1 MREVVINYVLT
12 KWVFVSLTDEKTG
25 KKADDRLEC
34 AEKEKLFKCLF
45 LCWLVD
51 HLTTE
56 VDGTATPRAAQSFQY
71 LERAPDPL
79 NLPLFTLS
87 FYPPNEKEEKTL
99 PTVLLQFPEE

>member
-1 MREVVINYVLT
+1 MRGVVINYVLT

-45 LCWLVD
+45 LYWLVD

-56 VDGTATPRAAQSFQY
+56 VDGTATHVRLKVSNIWNAHQTRSIY
-71 LERAPDPL
+71 LSSL
-79 NLPLFTLS
+79 FLFTLQMKKKKNPTDS
-87 FYPPNEKEEKTL
+87 FI
-99 PTVLLQFPEE
+99 TVS

>member
-1 MREVVINYVLT
+1 
-12 KWVFVSLTDEKTG
+12 
-25 KKADDRLEC
+25 
-34 AEKEKLFKCLF
+34 
-45 LCWLVD
+45 
-51 HLTTE
+51 LTTE